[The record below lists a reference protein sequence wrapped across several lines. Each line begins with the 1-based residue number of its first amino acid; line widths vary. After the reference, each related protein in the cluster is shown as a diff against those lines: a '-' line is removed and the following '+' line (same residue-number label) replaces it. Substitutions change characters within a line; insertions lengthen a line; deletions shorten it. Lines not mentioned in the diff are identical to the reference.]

1 MEKVCENYTFGQP
14 VRGNLSITI
23 DNTKSR
29 KCQTR
34 ITRNIT
40 ISGCTDVEE
49 TAAKLQIVD
58 CNVYSLKV
66 NAVVTE
72 EGTGVEAMAS
82 TTTSIQRRL
91 ITFKTLYKDQYM
103 KPNLPFTL
111 KVRASRPDNTGG
123 VGVPVELCAGE
134 QCTNLTTGVDGL
146 ITAVLPNYQSVS
158 VRMKALNSR
167 VNMHSSEYYQTL
179 SHYFS
184 PSNSSLLIYAPE
196 ETLKCAEAG
205 QSTSQHI
212 LPVLFSARDQPTAA
226 ITVQVVSRG
235 SIQYTNTQDYQLPSG
250 PLPISTEHLVE
261 PLPPPLPGT
270 VRGVINLT
278 ISLPNTA
285 SSIVKVSQF
294 HPTTVSSGA
303 R

>member
-1 MEKVCENYTFGQP
+1 MSYTFGQP
-14 VRGNLSITI
+14 VKGNLSITI

-111 KVRASRPDNTGG
+111 K
-123 VGVPVELCAGE
+123 
-134 QCTNLTTGVDGL
+134 
-146 ITAVLPNYQSVS
+146 
-158 VRMKALNSR
+158 MKALNSR

-278 ISLPNTA
+278 ISLPNNA
-285 SSIVKVSQF
+285 SPIVKVSQF
-294 HPTTVSSGA
+294 HPTAVSSGA

>member
-1 MEKVCENYTFGQP
+1 MSYTFGQP

-111 KVRASRPDNTGG
+111 KS
-123 VGVPVELCAGE
+123 
-134 QCTNLTTGVDGL
+134 LT
-146 ITAVLPNYQSVS
+146 SVS
-158 VRMKALNSR
+158 V
-167 VNMHSSEYYQTL
+167 L
-179 SHYFS
+179 S
-184 PSNSSLLIYAPE
+184 
-196 ETLKCAEAG
+196 C
-205 QSTSQHI
+205 
-212 LPVLFSARDQPTAA
+212 A
-226 ITVQVVSRG
+226 ITSLSPAHSTLLPTRLSLSKISSVP
-235 SIQYTNTQDYQLPSG
+235 YQNNPSG
-250 PLPISTEHLVE
+250 K
-261 PLPPPLPGT
+261 
-270 VRGVINLT
+270 
-278 ISLPNTA
+278 A
-285 SSIVKVSQF
+285 SHCVLIGIQEY
-294 HPTTVSSGA
+294 
-303 R
+303 